1 MTSATPLRMGD
12 MIAQVSEGASTPRS
26 PVRPP
31 ARPAPAMLGTNRY
44 SSIMRRIR
52 ARVSASTSGFS
63 LSTRETVAIETPASR
78 PISRIVIL
86 VAITLAFFIAFSSI
100 SYLAGI
106 SPVPESLPKAV
117 TESAAA
123 GVGEGRACV
132 NTGREGGVTPVR
144 IVFCE
149 RGRRVKQIFQF
160 GLVGA
165 EAGNIL
171 RDEEPG

>member
-31 ARPAPAMLGTNRY
+31 ARPAPAMLGTKRY

-63 LSTRETVAIETPASR
+63 LSTRETVAIETPAR
-78 PISRIVIL
+78 HPISRIVIL

-123 GVGEGRACV
+123 VVWQRHACV
-132 NTGREGGVTPVR
+132 NTGRGGGALHSRADLWEGT
-144 IVFCE
+144 
-149 RGRRVKQIFQF
+149 
-160 GLVGA
+160 
-165 EAGNIL
+165 
-171 RDEEPG
+171 EEFHNSYTLSW